1 MTSTVANRLEGAL
14 MAIKAVVFDIGGVL
28 EHVED
33 DAWPEV
39 WMSRWERRVHLPVG
53 HVVAMLAQDE
63 PTDDMVTGKMSEAQM
78 RERYARLL
86 GVDDD
91 QAQQMM
97 AEMWDAYCGE
107 LDPQVRDFAAGLRPA
122 YATAILSNS
131 ADGAR
136 REEQRRFGFEELVD
150 VIVYSHE
157 VGLAKPDPAIFNLT
171 GKLLGVEPHE
181 IVFLDD
187 QGGHIEA
194 ARACGW
200 HAVLHRDTTRSIQE
214 ISEIIRD
221 A

>member
-1 MTSTVANRLEGAL
+1 

-39 WMSRWERRVHLPVG
+39 WMGRWERKACLPVG
-53 HVVAMLAQDE
+53 HVVATLAE
-63 PTDDMVTGKMSEAQM
+63 HGPTGDIATGKMSEEQL
-78 RERYARLL
+78 RERYARVL
-86 GVDDD
+86 GLDDD
-91 QAQQMM
+91 QARQMM

-107 LDPQVRDFAAGLRPA
+107 LDWQVRDFVAGLRPA
-122 YATAILSNS
+122 HATAILSNS

-150 VIVYSHE
+150 IIVYSHE
-157 VGLAKPDPAIFNLT
+157 VGLAKPDPAIFELT
-171 GKLLGVEPHE
+171 RSLLGVEPEE

-187 QGGHIEA
+187 HYGHVEA

-200 HAVLHRDTTRSIQE
+200 HAVLHRGAKRSIQE

>member
-1 MTSTVANRLEGAL
+1 

-28 EHVED
+28 EHVQD
-33 DAWPEV
+33 DAWPDI
-39 WMSRWERRVHLPVG
+39 WIGRWARRMNLPADQ
-53 HVVAMLAQDE
+53 VVAALAAAE
-63 PTDDMVTGKMSEAQM
+63 PIGEMVTGEISETQM
-78 RERYARLL
+78 RERYARAL
-86 GVDDD
+86 GLDDD

-107 LDPQVRDFAAGLRPA
+107 LDRPMRDFAAGLRPA

-157 VGLAKPDPAIFNLT
+157 VGLAKPDPAIFRLT
-171 GKLLGVEPHE
+171 EQRLRVEPHE

-187 QGGHIEA
+187 HAEHVEA

-200 HAVLHRDTTRSIQE
+200 QAVWHRDTTRSIQK
-214 ISEIIRD
+214 ISEIIR
-221 A
+221 AG